1 MPKKSKK
8 RTLREFLLEKNRLN
22 AFYQTLSSIMDVYIF
37 VKNTVCVCMSFLN
50 LIIIDF
56 KAIVLK
62 MSFLNFQFLTNK
74 RQHIRGCNVS
84 IAA

>member
-62 MSFLNFQFLTNK
+62 MSFLNFQFLTKK